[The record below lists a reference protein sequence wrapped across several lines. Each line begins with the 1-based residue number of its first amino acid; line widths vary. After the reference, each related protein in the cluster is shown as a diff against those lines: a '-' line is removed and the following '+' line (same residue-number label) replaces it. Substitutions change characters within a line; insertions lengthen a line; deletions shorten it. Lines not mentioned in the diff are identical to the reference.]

1 MSYTS
6 AYMARQT
13 TTMTTEAVR
22 EKFGMPGAP
31 KGQPVKKKK
40 PEQVMVFDKEA
51 QAYVS
56 QDQKQP
62 GKVPSRLEKYPIK
75 QTPLQGP
82 LYITPAIEG
91 QQGKRR
97 APSLARDEET
107 KKNKAARARTESMIQ
122 YGEKEFSESDLVE
135 AMGGKVVIT
144 PTEKVDE
151 AIPPTAADVRSMK
164 ALIAQE
170 RKKFMALPPKPDAIA
185 EDDGTP
191 EQDELA
197 ATINEQQD
205 YLKRME
211 ENFDARARQ
220 LETDLRGIEEEQ
232 AGMDACDTS
241 FFDADQAK
249 YFNDYAD
256 YLENQKEKLEDE
268 LDRLLDEPMKKKT
281 GKKRASSARSRPRAK
296 TRRVAVKR
304 GPVKARRR
312 KSTSSG
318 RRSPGSPARSR

>member
-1 MSYTS
+1 MSYMS
-6 AYMARQT
+6 NMAMKT
-13 TTMTTEAVR
+13 KTMTTAAVR
-22 EKFGMPGAP
+22 AKFGMPG
-31 KGQPVKKKK
+31 GEPVKKKQPPKGKFDEKGQVFVGQEKKLAKTPPLKK
-40 PEQVMVFDKEA
+40 PE
-51 QAYVS
+51 
-56 QDQKQP
+56 
-62 GKVPSRLEKYPIK
+62 
-75 QTPLQGP
+75 TPLQGP
-82 LYITPAIEG
+82 PFITPAIEG
-91 QQGKRR
+91 KQGKRR

-107 KKNKAARARTESMIQ
+107 KKNKAARARTESMIE
-122 YGEKEFSESDLVE
+122 YGEKEFSESDLIE
-135 AMGGKVVIT
+135 ARGGNSRESILEEEDTIK
-144 PTEKVDE
+144 
-151 AIPPTAADVRSMK
+151 PTAADVRSMR

-170 RKKFMALPPKPDAIA
+170 QEKFMALPNKPDAIA

-197 ATINEQQD
+197 RTINEQQD
-205 YLKRME
+205 YLKRMTDS
-211 ENFDARARQ
+211 FDNRARQ
-220 LETDLRGIEEEQ
+220 LEAELRTIEEEQ
-232 AGMDACDTS
+232 AGMDACETS

-256 YLENQKEKLEDE
+256 YLEAQKEKLEDE

-281 GKKRASSARSRPRAK
+281 GTKRVSSARSKPRAK

>member
-1 MSYTS
+1 
-6 AYMARQT
+6 
-13 TTMTTEAVR
+13 MTTEAVR
-22 EKFGMPGAP
+22 AQFGLPEVN
-31 KGQPVKKKK
+31 PVKKKQPSKGKFNQEGQVFVGQEKKPPVKPPVKK
-40 PEQVMVFDKEA
+40 PE
-51 QAYVS
+51 
-56 QDQKQP
+56 
-62 GKVPSRLEKYPIK
+62 
-75 QTPLQGP
+75 TPLQGP
-82 LYITPAIEG
+82 PYITPAIAG
-91 QQGKRR
+91 RQGNRR

-122 YGEKEFSESDLVE
+122 YGEKEFSENDMVE
-135 AMGGKVVIT
+135 AMGGRVVIT
-144 PTEKVDE
+144 PVEEVDE

-164 ALIAQE
+164 ALIEQE
-170 RKKFMALPPKPDAIA
+170 RKTFMALPPKPDAIDG
-185 EDDGTP
+185 DDETP
-191 EQDELA
+191 EQEELSK
-197 ATINEQQD
+197 TINEQQD

-256 YLENQKEKLEDE
+256 YLEGQKEKLEDE

-318 RRSPGSPARSR
+318 RRAPGSPARSR